1 MSTITSTPPRTAR
14 PAVSSALWLDAAAS
28 GALGVALAAATP
40 VVEDWL
46 GLPVAVSLGVSVF
59 LLAWAGLCA
68 WVARDPRP
76 GRVREIS
83 VLNLGW
89 VGASVAFLLLDP
101 VGLTAL
107 GAVLVVAQALAVV
120 GLVALTTVA
129 TRAATPVGASSIGA

>member
-1 MSTITSTPPRTAR
+1 MSTITSSPPRTAR
-14 PAVSSALWLDAAAS
+14 PAVSNALRLDAAAS
-28 GALGVALAAATP
+28 GALGVALAVATP

-46 GLPVAVSLGVSVF
+46 GLPVPLSLGVAGF
-59 LLAWAGLCA
+59 LLAWAALCA

-101 VGLTAL
+101 VGLTTL
-107 GAVLVVAQALAVV
+107 GAVLVVVQALAVV

-129 TRAATPVGASSIGA
+129 TRAATSVGASSIGA

>member
-1 MSTITSTPPRTAR
+1 MPSGWHWPLPP
-14 PAVSSALWLDAAAS
+14 
-28 GALGVALAAATP
+28 P

-101 VGLTAL
+101 VGLTTL

-129 TRAATPVGASSIGA
+129 TRTATPAGASSIGA

>member
-1 MSTITSTPPRTAR
+1 MSTITSAPPRTAR
-14 PAVSSALWLDAAAS
+14 PAVSSALSLDAAAS
-28 GALGVALAAATP
+28 GALGVGLAAATP

-46 GLPVAVSLGVSVF
+46 GLPVAVSLGVAGF
-59 LLAWAGLCA
+59 LLAWAALCA
-68 WVARDPRP
+68 WVARDPQP

-101 VGLTAL
+101 VGLTTL
-107 GAVLVVAQALAVV
+107 GTVLVAAQALAVV

-129 TRAATPVGASSIGA
+129 TRAATPGGASSIGA